1 METANTSHYSSSLA
15 QDKVTWCSS
24 STGQEACHNSHSF
37 FGKKRKRGLATVPVS
52 FFYYSRESA
61 VFWDWRTESLS
72 HMVHGGKASF
82 PV

>member
-37 FGKKRKRGLATVPVS
+37 FGKK
-52 FFYYSRESA
+52 
-61 VFWDWRTESLS
+61 
-72 HMVHGGKASF
+72 GKEA
-82 PV
+82 